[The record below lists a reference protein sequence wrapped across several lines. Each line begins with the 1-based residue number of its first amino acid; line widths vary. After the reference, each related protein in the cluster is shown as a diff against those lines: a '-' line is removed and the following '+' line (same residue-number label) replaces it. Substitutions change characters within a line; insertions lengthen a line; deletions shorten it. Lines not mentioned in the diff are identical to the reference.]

1 MLEIGKVNKLI
12 VARETKSGFY
22 LKDGEEYGEVFL
34 PPSMANK
41 ELNIGDSVDVFL
53 YIDTKDQVVATC
65 SIPIAQ
71 VGEYAVLDCID
82 VQDFGAFFDLG
93 IEKHLLVP
101 GNEQKE
107 KVSKNNEYLVRVCM
121 EEGTDRIFGTTKL
134 GKYIES
140 SQFDI
145 DINDKVEL
153 YLASETDLGIR
164 VIINKKYIGIIYHS
178 EIFTNVKLG
187 TTVAGFVKKI
197 RDDGFVD
204 CALQIQGIKN
214 LDKSKIKIMEFLHKH
229 NGRSH
234 LNDKSSP
241 EEIMD
246 LLGMS
251 KKTFKNSLGM
261 LYKQKKVL
269 ISKDGIEI
277 VKK

>member
-1 MLEIGKVNKLI
+1 MFEIGKVNTLTI
-12 VARETKSGFY
+12 ARETKSGFY
-22 LKDGEEYGEVFL
+22 LKDGDEYGEVFL

-41 ELNIGDSVDVFL
+41 ELVIGDSIDVFL

-65 SIPIAQ
+65 SIPFAQ

-107 KVSKNNEYLVRVCM
+107 KVSKNNDYLVRVCL

-140 SQFDI
+140 SKFDI
-145 DINDKVEL
+145 EANEKVEL
-153 YLASETDLGIR
+153 FLASETDLGIR
-164 VIINKKYIGIIYHS
+164 VIINKKFIGIIYNS

-187 TTVAGFVKKI
+187 TTVPGYVKKI
-197 RDDGFVD
+197 REDGFVD

-251 KKTFKNSLGM
+251 KKTFKSSLGM

-277 VKK
+277 VKG